1 MIIITNIQRYP
12 VKGLSPEALSETNL
26 HSGRSLKDDRRFAIA
41 LGSTNLALGG
51 GGWMDGW
58 PKIIF

>member
-1 MIIITNIQRYP
+1 MTIITNIYRYP
-12 VKGLSPEALSETNL
+12 IKGLSAEALSEIEL
-26 HSGRSLKDDRRFAIA
+26 QAGKSLKGDRRFAIA